1 VPVTMAEILQIAMRR
16 ASTSIRVA
24 LPGRVTRVKS
34 TGRVDVRVELRVAR
48 PIPDETYA
56 YDDVPELV
64 DVPVLWQSTQAAAIV
79 MKLQPGDAG
88 LVIFA
93 DHQLGAWLTAGQT
106 VNPVVPDAHGYSGAV
121 FSPGLWPTPEA
132 PEIVPDGL
140 RVEVRDGV
148 RLDMAGDLA
157 SFTAGGSA
165 AFLALK
171 SDVDSVKGQLDT
183 LQTTYNAH
191 THGAPSGGGTTTTPS
206 ATAAGSSTVNG
217 TTVLK
222 SE

>member
-24 LPGRVTRVKS
+24 LPGRVTRVKD

-79 MKLQPGDAG
+79 MKLAPGDAG

-132 PEIVPDGL
+132 PAPVTGADIVVTGGDI
-140 RVEVRDGV
+140 
-148 RLDMAGDLA
+148 RL
-157 SFTAGGSA
+157 GSA
-165 AFLALK
+165 SASDPVALK
-171 SDVDSVKGQLDT
+171 SD
-183 LQTTYNAH
+183 LQTLLQAITNAVPA
-191 THGAPSGGGTTTTPS
+191 TPPAPDGGAALQASLVSLLTT
-206 ATAAGSSTVNG
+206 AGFPVGSQKV
-217 TTVLK
+217 K